1 MKIIHIVPQ
10 HCVAPAP
17 DIFFLQFL
25 YQNADDKN
33 NNANDFVHKFEN
45 CTEVLPSTGDITT
58 IENGTCFYLKSH
70 NKFFVTEY
78 QPRRM
83 KRTWQ
88 VQISPDCKL
97 LRIQF
102 HDLFGI
108 AGNPYMNCEGKL
120 IIFYIE
126 NSICTGYV

>member
-1 MKIIHIVPQ
+1 MTIKEAISRGT
-10 HCVAPAP
+10 
-17 DIFFLQFL
+17 
-25 YQNADDKN
+25 
-33 NNANDFVHKFEN
+33 FVIDGAMGTAVQSIDLDVEQDYIGREN
-45 CTEVLPSTGDITT
+45 CTDILPSTGDITT
-58 IENGTCFYLKSH
+58 IENGTCYYLKSH
-70 NKFFVTEY
+70 NKFFVKEY

-108 AGNPYMNCEGKL
+108 AGNPYMNCEGKYDNIYFL
-120 IIFYIE
+120 H
-126 NSICTGYV
+126 